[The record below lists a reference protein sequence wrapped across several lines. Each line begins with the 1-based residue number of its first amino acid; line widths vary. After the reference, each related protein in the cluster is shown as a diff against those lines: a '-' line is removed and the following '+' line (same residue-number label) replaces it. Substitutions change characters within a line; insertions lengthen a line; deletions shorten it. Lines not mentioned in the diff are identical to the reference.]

1 MPLDPSLILQG
12 AAPLQQQPNMLAQYA
27 QVQQVQQNRLAM
39 HAQQQAMM
47 LGAVKQKAAELDLS
61 QQQLAATQQSQI
73 SQLLAQNKG
82 DVGATIAQA
91 RAAGNPLADTLEKN
105 KNAADELIA
114 KQRQAAASAQKDEVE
129 TNLKKVSQA
138 ADALGTLK
146 DTSDELKPIYYQTL
160 RQQAIAAKMPGAEQL
175 PLTWNP
181 QAAQMVDAL
190 HGQALTAKDR
200 IEAGLKK
207 QAEAEA
213 ARHNTTE
220 EQLTAARDYNSNQNE
235 ALNRQ
240 SLNQYRGAELG
251 IRSKQLGL
259 EGARLGLEKKRL
271 SEETAGMS
279 LTPEAM
285 QNAVDQYAATG
296 QMPQLGMGKASASL
310 RAQIM
315 NSAAQKYGQ
324 MDLAQ
329 AKVDYSAKQQ
339 ATKAFGTGTQ
349 GQQITALNTS
359 IGHLQDALEAADA
372 MGNGKFKAGN
382 QIYNTIRSQFGSDA
396 VTNFDQ
402 FKHAVAGE
410 VTKTLNGRV
419 TEGELQEISQ
429 SISNA
434 SSPQQLRTALTNQAK
449 IMGSKLNALQD
460 TGSRLGVKGTEKF
473 VSGRSKEA
481 LQGMGLDPNTM
492 RPATSSGK
500 RPSLDSIFGGMK

>member
-1 MPLDPSLILQG
+1 MPLDPNIILQG

-27 QVQQVQQNRLAM
+27 SVQQIQQNRLAM

-82 DVGATIAQA
+82 DVAATITQA

-200 IEAGLKK
+200 IEAGLKR
-207 QAEAEA
+207 QQEAEQ

-220 EQLTAARDYNSNQNE
+220 EQLTAARDYNTNQNE
-235 ALNRQ
+235 SLNRQ

-251 IRSKQLGL
+251 IRGKELGL
-259 EGARLGLEKKRL
+259 QGARLGLEQSKFKQEFGDATQGMSQGNLVLAQKLAAGELNPSMLSRLPGKQAIMSAAVQINPNWTPQLYETKKDFKTGKGADDLQRLQTAYEHAQRFIDNSGHMGTLESATSGMNLTGNQRKMSSDANLLSGEVGRLVTGGVVPEGELHQIQNNLKSSSASVRRDAANELMQLVSGKVAGLKKRY
-271 SEETAGMS
+271 ENGTGMQFDNS
-279 LTPEAM
+279 LLTPEV
-285 QNAVDQYAATG
+285 QKAT
-296 QMPQLGMGKASASL
+296 QP
-310 RAQIM
+310 
-315 NSAAQKYGQ
+315 
-324 MDLAQ
+324 AQ
-329 AKVDYSAKQQ
+329 AAPKGVPSVGAMFNGEKVLK
-339 ATKAFGTGTQ
+339 
-349 GQQITALNTS
+349 
-359 IGHLQDALEAADA
+359 
-372 MGNGKFKAGN
+372 
-382 QIYNTIRSQFGSDA
+382 
-396 VTNFDQ
+396 
-402 FKHAVAGE
+402 
-410 VTKTLNGRV
+410 VTKV
-419 TEGELQEISQ
+419 Q
-429 SISNA
+429 
-434 SSPQQLRTALTNQAK
+434 
-449 IMGSKLNALQD
+449 
-460 TGSRLGVKGTEKF
+460 
-473 VSGRSKEA
+473 
-481 LQGMGLDPNTM
+481 
-492 RPATSSGK
+492 
-500 RPSLDSIFGGMK
+500 